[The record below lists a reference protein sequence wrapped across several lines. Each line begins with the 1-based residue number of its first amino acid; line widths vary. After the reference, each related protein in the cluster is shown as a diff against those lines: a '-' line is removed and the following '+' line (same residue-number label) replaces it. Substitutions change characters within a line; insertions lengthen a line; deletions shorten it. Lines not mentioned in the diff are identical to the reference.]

1 MILAKTDKN
10 FKKKLWSNSQ
20 TNEIQS
26 KTDKK
31 RIVLENLLK
40 PKIKIDGNEINESTE
55 NEANINLKKEIVILN
70 KKFKNT
76 IDLIHL

>member
-1 MILAKTDKN
+1 MIFAKTDKN
-10 FKKKLWSNSQ
+10 FKKKLLSNSQ
-20 TNEIQS
+20 TNEIKS

>member
-40 PKIKIDGNEINESTE
+40 PKIKIDVNEINESTE

>member
-20 TNEIQS
+20 TNEFQS

-40 PKIKIDGNEINESTE
+40 PKKKIDVNEINESTE

>member
-1 MILAKTDKN
+1 LILAKTDKN

-40 PKIKIDGNEINESTE
+40 PKIKIDVNEINESTE